1 MQKQILPA
9 HEPRFVTHMHVGAPS
24 LAQQFSK
31 RPSGYLSPSTR
42 CQKRPSISVKR
53 DLVSVSKETS
63 GYLSPSTRCQK
74 RPSISVKRDLVS
86 VSKETSGYLS
96 PSTRLFLLF
105 ALLLCANTKTTRTR
119 CSDLYWCL
127 VKVPTQIHK
136 TKYVLY
142 WYFRSVPTAFFL
154 SLNPKP

>member
-31 RPSGYLSPSTR
+31 RP
-42 CQKRPSISVKR
+42 
-53 DLVSVSKETS
+53 S